1 MSRTLTYA
9 LVWQV
14 ALIFVMG
21 ACSSAESTQGPSNAP
36 SPSANSA
43 ETDRADPAEDAGPPP
58 DVVSQLIEEAL
69 QSDGSISYRAL
80 VDQLGSPR
88 QVETEPVAN
97 QYVPDQT
104 DTLRTLIY
112 QGVEALMYDVTD
124 APKTFLV
131 RLSLLSARYATPEG
145 LRVGMEEK
153 RVLAKVGT
161 PTRRNASTGELI
173 YQETE
178 PTPTSMVLHV
188 QAGEVTRIDWEFYFT

>member
-1 MSRTLTYA
+1 MSRTLTYV

-21 ACSSAESTQGPSNAP
+21 ACSSAESTQGPSNAS
-36 SPSANSA
+36 SPSSRSA
-43 ETDRADPAEDAGPPP
+43 SVDRADPPDDAGPPP
-58 DVVSQLIEEAL
+58 DVVSQLIEQAL
-69 QSDGSISYRAL
+69 QSDGSISHRSL
-80 VDQLGSPR
+80 VNQLGSPR
-88 QVETEPVAN
+88 RVETEPVAN

-104 DTLRTLIY
+104 DTLRTFIY

-124 APKTFLV
+124 DPKTFLV

-145 LRVGMEEK
+145 VRVGMEEK
-153 RVLAKVGT
+153 RVLEKVGA

-188 QAGEVTRIDWEFYFT
+188 QAGAVTRIDWEFYFT